1 MNTTTL
7 KLFRITALIEG
18 VSWLFL
24 ISAMVLKYGF
34 AIKEP
39 VKYTGWFHGFFFVIY
54 CVLLLLL
61 FIGKKFNFKDSFILF
76 IAAFLPFGTVWAE
89 RKYLR
94 N

>member
-1 MNTTTL
+1 MNTTAL

-39 VKYTGWFHGFFFVIY
+39 VKYTGWFHDTSWLLVI
-54 CVLLLLL
+54 
-61 FIGKKFNFKDSFILF
+61 
-76 IAAFLPFGTVWAE
+76 FGNVVT
-89 RKYLR
+89 R
-94 N
+94 NKLTKVNSQSCTSRE